1 MERENVLKEGTH
13 GMGIFIFSQQGFS
26 FSLRHS
32 IISMMMLQNVT
43 VPPKF

>member
-32 IISMMMLQNVT
+32 MMMLQNVT